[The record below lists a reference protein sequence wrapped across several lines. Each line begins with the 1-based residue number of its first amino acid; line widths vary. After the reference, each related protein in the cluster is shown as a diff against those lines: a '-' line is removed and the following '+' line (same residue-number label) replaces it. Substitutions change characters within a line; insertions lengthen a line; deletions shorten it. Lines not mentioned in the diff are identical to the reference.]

1 MIDQE
6 SGGVTVRAGPGLT
19 ADLLPCQVRVRM
31 AYDLE
36 DGDPLRSWSPY
47 DFNIGDRDGD
57 LEIEQDGA
65 RITELR
71 GNQLLI
77 EARNESFRVRVHG
90 FDPNRD
96 LEVRVNRLREAT
108 S

>member
-1 MIDQE
+1 
-6 SGGVTVRAGPGLT
+6 
-19 ADLLPCQVRVRM
+19 M

-47 DFNIGDRDGD
+47 DFNLGGADSDIQ
-57 LEIEQDGA
+57 IEQDGV
-65 RITELR
+65 RIVERR

-77 EARNESFRVRVHG
+77 EARDQAFRVRVLG

-96 LEVRVNRLREAT
+96 LEVRVNRLRESA